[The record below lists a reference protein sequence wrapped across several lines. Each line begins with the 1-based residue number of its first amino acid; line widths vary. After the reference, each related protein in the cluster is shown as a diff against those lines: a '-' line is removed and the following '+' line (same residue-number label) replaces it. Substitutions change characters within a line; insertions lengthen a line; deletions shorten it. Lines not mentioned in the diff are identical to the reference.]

1 MRAMQL
7 LRLGVMLLL
16 AGTVPVAAAQLRPLC
31 STVLESEREFV
42 RRFGG
47 CRDGASIVDVAPKAE
62 PAPAVVTPVPNVV
75 GLSFDEARDR
85 MAGFKLQRSYRA
97 SAEPGG
103 TVLEQQPAPSARLAV
118 GSTVRVVLSDATLR
132 PAPRVSGASVD
143 EAPKPVAALPDLQPQ
158 PAVVTNDTRAG
169 RVIEQIP
176 TARAVLPEMPM
187 QSAPVERARV
197 EQLRVPRVTG
207 MTVRSAQA
215 RLGRFQVERSE
226 RSSTASI
233 GRVIEQFPKASARAP
248 AGSAV
253 RLVVSSG
260 PAPVTEAFELPNVV
274 DRSYADAS
282 NALAEF
288 KVDRIEI
295 VASAAPSGQVLA
307 QDPAPGTSVVAGSVV
322 SLQVS
327 DGSLANASVTAP
339 AAVVEAAPAPAA
351 AAPAPASAAP
361 APAAAEPAPA
371 VAAPAPVIV
380 ERAPVTFPASTAP
393 ALIASALLVLAL
405 VAMAMRRVLLNR
417 RPPEIDVEPAAQT
430 NLPPTAIDII
440 NVPIG
445 EISFSARVDEGE
457 TTIEFA
463 APSDADETTL
473 EHSRELHE

>member
-1 MRAMQL
+1 MRAIQL

-47 CRDGASIVDVAPKAE
+47 CRDGAPIVDVAPKAV
-62 PAPAVVTPVPNVV
+62 PAPVVVTPVPNVL
-75 GLSFDEARDR
+75 GLSFDDARDR
-85 MAGFKLQRSYRA
+85 LAGFKLQRSYRA

-132 PAPRVSGASVD
+132 PAPQVSGASVD
-143 EAPKPVAALPDLQPQ
+143 EAPKPVAALPELQPQ
-158 PAVVTNDTRAG
+158 PAVVTNDTSAG
-169 RVIEQIP
+169 RVIEQLP
-176 TARAVLPEMPM
+176 TPRAVQPESPM

-207 MTVRSAQA
+207 MSVENAQA
-215 RLGRFQVERSE
+215 RLGRFKVERSD

-233 GRVIEQFPKASARAP
+233 GRVIEQIPKAAAHAP
-248 AGSAV
+248 PGSVV

-260 PAPVTEAFELPNVV
+260 PAPVTETFELPNVV
-274 DRSYADAS
+274 DRSYSDAR

-288 KVDRIEI
+288 KVGRIEI
-295 VASAAPSGQVLA
+295 VASAAPSGQVLT
-307 QDPAPGTSVVAGSVV
+307 QDPAPGTSVVAGSAVG
-322 SLQVS
+322 LQVS
-327 DGSLANASVTAP
+327 DGSLASAAVATP
-339 AAVVEAAPAPAA
+339 AAVAEAAPAPV
-351 AAPAPASAAP
+351 AAPTAAP
-361 APAAAEPAPA
+361 VAAPAAAP
-371 VAAPAPVIV
+371 VAAPAPVEV
-380 ERAPVTFPASTAP
+380 ERSPITFPVSATP
-393 ALIASALLVLAL
+393 AVIASALLILAL
-405 VAMAMRRVLLNR
+405 VAMALRRVLLNR
-417 RPPEIDVEPAAQT
+417 RQPEADVETAAQT
-430 NLPPTAIDII
+430 DLPPTEFDIGH
-440 NVPIG
+440 VPVAEITVA